1 MNHVNLK
8 YLFLLFVI
16 TGIQHLRAQHR
27 SEPMDLVTMTNGY
40 QLLGKIIEQRPGID
54 LKLYREIEKDTLTL
68 VQDSIEKIAVV
79 DMSRFAEKKVT
90 PKDTVLQSGRFNTKK
105 NVYTISWNMSHNEM
119 YSLQG
124 ITPPDSV
131 RHRAYAID
139 PSGLGFGYM
148 RSIRNTFFWG
158 GSIALQVKLYERYS
172 YFGDKSYY
180 VDSWA
185 SFKMML
191 EAKLRLSRRPQSKR
205 FTALLGLAAG
215 DQFIGYGRTWYEY
228 LGTISSGDDILPL
241 HTTHLLM
248 VTNVHA
254 FTVQSSLTLQVN
266 PDNNS
271 GFVIEPLIA
280 YCRPVVRTYYEN
292 YKGYPGLS
300 ATIRSTYRLSTIGL
314 RIGYFF

>member
-1 MNHVNLK
+1 MKHIHLK

-16 TGIQHLRAQHR
+16 TGIQPLRAQYR
-27 SEPMDLVTMTNGY
+27 SEPMDLITMTSGY

-54 LKLYREIEKDTLTL
+54 LKLYRAVEKDTLTL
-68 VQDSIEKIAVV
+68 AQDSIEKIAVV
-79 DMSRFAEKKVT
+79 EMSRFAEKKVSK
-90 PKDTVLQSGRFNTKK
+90 KDTVLQAGRFNTKK

-124 ITPPDSV
+124 IAPPDSV

-158 GSIALQVKLYERYS
+158 GSMAIQVKLYERYS
-172 YFGDKSYY
+172 YLGDKSYF

-215 DQFIGYGRTWYEY
+215 DQIIGYGRTWYEY
-228 LGTISSGDDILPL
+228 RGTISSGDDVLPL

-248 VTNVHA
+248 VTNTHA
-254 FTVQSSLTLQVN
+254 FTVQGSMTFQIN

-280 YCRPVVRTYYEN
+280 YCRPMARTIYRN
-292 YKGYPGLS
+292 YKGYPGLTG
-300 ATIRSTYRLSTIGL
+300 TIRSMYSLNTLGL